1 MKKSSLIVLI
11 LSSLLAP
18 GLLTLGGCG
27 GETSSGGPLPPL
39 RLTATATQ
47 PVHGGLP
54 SDIPVYPGAQF
65 IGNPSASQASFQAPA
80 TQEAISTFYQQQMPQ
95 NGWKTLQV
103 QDNGQDGI
111 ILTFS
116 KDTRT
121 AHIVIAPGI
130 GTNQASVLITI
141 TTS

>member
-11 LSSLLAP
+11 LGS
-18 GLLTLGGCG
+18 LLTLCLLTLDGCG
-27 GETSSGGPLPPL
+27 GGSNATGALPPL
-39 RLTATATQ
+39 TLTATPTT
-47 PVHGGLP
+47 PVHSGLP
-54 SDIPVYPGAQF
+54 SDIPIYPGAQF

-80 TQEAISTFYQQQMPQ
+80 TQEALSTFYQQQMPQ
-95 NGWKTLQV
+95 NGWQTLQV
-103 QDNGQDGI
+103 QDHGQDGI

-141 TTS
+141 TSS

>member
-1 MKKSSLIVLI
+1 MKKSSRIVLI
-11 LSSLLAP
+11 LNSLLAL
-18 GLLTLGGCG
+18 GLLTLGGCDG
-27 GETSSGGPLPPL
+27 GTSSSGPPSPL
-39 RLTATATQ
+39 SVTATATQ
-47 PVHGGLP
+47 PARGGLP
-54 SDIPVYPGAQF
+54 SDIPIYPGAKF

-80 TQEAISTFYQQQMPQ
+80 TQEALSTFYQQQMPQ

-141 TTS
+141 TNS

>member
-11 LSSLLAP
+11 LSSLLALC
-18 GLLTLGGCG
+18 LLTLGGCG
-27 GETSSGGPLPPL
+27 GGSSSGALPPL
-39 RLTATATQ
+39 TLTPTATQ
-47 PVHGGLP
+47 PARGGLP
-54 SDIPVYPGAQF
+54 SDIPIYPGARF

-80 TQEAISTFYQQQMPQ
+80 TQEALSTYYQQQMPQ
-95 NGWKTLQV
+95 NGWTTVQV

-111 ILTFS
+111 ILTFT

>member
-11 LSSLLAP
+11 LNSLLAL

-27 GETSSGGPLPPL
+27 GGNSSSGALPPL
-39 RLTATATQ
+39 SVTATPTRPA
-47 PVHGGLP
+47 HGGLP
-54 SDIPVYPGAQF
+54 SDIPIYPGAQF

-80 TQEAISTFYQQQMPQ
+80 TQEALSAYYQQQMPQ

-141 TTS
+141 TSS